1 LHCETYILLLCRQQS
16 HPCYYLDDGGDRN
29 ALDNE
34 GDVIP
39 PSVTNRATSSQPTQN
54 FRHTHTNDHRQQ
66 EDEAGDEDAE
76 QGLSGCNEGT
86 VQLPYVYVKVT
97 HPPETENEQG
107 RTKKVHVLLQLLSGT
122 NAQRG
127 YSVRVPPKDN
137 KIIIAHQKG
146 TEGIFWGQ
154 TGREVVPAGIAQDQV
169 AQVCSEITK
178 NYTELPKQE
187 QVIEFPFVLTKV
199 LRKKPFFVNTG
210 NVPGQQFLGLY
221 ISAQIDWT
229 DVEAEGAGED
239 YTQIMSP
246 PQSANSYY
254 ARPKS
259 SDHST
264 VPPANTAPRAPPR
277 APHRAPVSGAPTGA
291 VGTASNVANNTGP
304 DLSSEEEAQLLKILL
319 ARLNVNGNVHA
330 MGKEAVNTYASSYN
344 TTPTRT
350 KTPTRNP
357 PSSRTPNPPPSSNN
371 IASRSVPVRSLN
383 TALSKGKSI
392 FKMALF
398 SPPQENDH
406 GTEETSDLDES
417 YISYDDDVEN
427 ADEVY
432 NNTYNTFSV
441 GD

>member
-1 LHCETYILLLCRQQS
+1 MHCETYILLLCRQQS

-254 ARPKS
+254 ARPKP

-264 VPPANTAPRAPPR
+264 VPPANTAPRAPP
-277 APHRAPVSGAPTGA
+277 RAPVSGAPTGA

>member
-254 ARPKS
+254 ARPKP

-264 VPPANTAPRAPPR
+264 VPPANTAPRAPP
-277 APHRAPVSGAPTGA
+277 RAPVSGAPTGA